1 MISFYLSSVI
11 VWMIIIFCIIMLYSK
26 QIQARYSKYL
36 KVKTS
41 KVKALFSLFVLS
53 AVPILRIL
61 IAISI
66 ILVANC
72 GEEDYNGII
81 AKMDEAYNEQ
91 R

>member
-26 QIQARYSKYL
+26 QIRTRYSKYL

-53 AVPILRIL
+53 AVPILRLL
-61 IAISI
+61 IAIGI
-66 ILVANC
+66 IWVANC
-72 GEEDYNGII
+72 GEEDYNRVI
-81 AKMDEAYNEQ
+81 AKMDETYNE
-91 R
+91 